1 MPNLRLEHSGN
12 MSITSAEITSA
23 GTLNVSYE
31 PNNTGSVTG
40 FTFTLPDTEF
50 VCGGTYTITGTPI
63 YNGTVLTENF
73 VVSGTDAAGVNR
85 SDTCTLNQKYD
96 TNLITLR
103 YKSETATSTYLA
115 EITRED
121 WHSKY
126 VELDVAINGTD
137 SFYITIGWRNNN
149 DTATEYFSTCLIN
162 VTPPEPV
169 PATSLT
175 INVPSEII
183 ISGLAT
189 ATYTPT
195 VATVNLVYSSSDTSK
210 ATIDPHSGVITVL
223 EDGVVT
229 FCVEDTISSLSD
241 CKSAIV
247 YATHPGPDTGTVIDS
262 LSIIVQDSIT
272 GTGYAS
278 AVYTPAYAAV
288 DLHYSSEAPG
298 IASID
303 ETTGEIFVY
312 QNGVVTLCVT
322 DIISGLSDCKTINV
336 RVDHRNLYFTIF
348 VTRQG
353 DLHWDPTSYY
363 VQNCQYRKNYGEWV
377 SDETGFF
384 GPTGVTLEAE
394 PGDLFEFKCNYK
406 NNTRGDGIGS
416 NLFSGTTCGFIT
428 YGNIMSLAYGDDYRN
443 QNTLVNDYQFAHM
456 FEGCTGLT
464 DAGNLV
470 FPETVVGACYL
481 RMFYGCSNLETVPFV
496 LPATDLSDANYC
508 YYGMF
513 EGCTSLTTA
522 PVLPAT
528 TLAQTCYAHM
538 FGGCISLTT
547 APALPATTL
556 APYCYWFMFEGCTS
570 LSTAPALPATT
581 LAASCYRNML
591 SDCTSLTT
599 APELP
604 ATALTTGCYEY
615 MFSGCT
621 SLRYVKSLARGYLMP
636 YYGLTNWLAGVSPTG
651 IFIKNPAA
659 GISETGGTREY
670 ERGVSG
676 IPVNWSVE
684 DAT

>member
-73 VVSGTDAAGVNR
+73 VVSGTDAAGVKR
-85 SDTCTLNQKYD
+85 SDTCALNQKYD
-96 TNLITLR
+96 TNLFTLR

-121 WHSKY
+121 WHSNY

-262 LSIIVQDSIT
+262 ISIIVQDSIT

-336 RVDHRNLYFTIF
+336 RVDQRNLYFTIF
-348 VTRQG
+348 VTGQG

-443 QNTLVNDYQFAHM
+443 QKTLVNDYQFAHM

-464 DAGNLV
+464 DAEKLFLPATALTPNCYSFMFSGCNNLI
-470 FPETVVGACYL
+470 
-481 RMFYGCSNLETVPFV
+481 TVPE
-496 LPATDLSDANYC
+496 LPATDLTNKNWC
-508 YYGMF
+508 YSNMF
-513 EGCTSLTTA
+513 ADCTSLQDA

-528 TLAQTCYAHM
+528 ALCQSCYSEM
-538 FGGCISLTT
+538 FSGCTSLYS

-556 APYCYWFMFEGCTS
+556 DVMCYRGMFKGCTG
-570 LSTAPALPATT
+570 LRNAPVLPATE
-581 LAASCYRNML
+581 LRQECYQEMFAGCINIY
-591 SDCTSLTT
+591 S

-604 ATALTTGCYEY
+604 ATALTSDCYES